1 MTPAKP
7 NSLEIRREKWLRQLL
22 ADPKIEFSHF
32 RVATVIG
39 WHMNR
44 SRGGVAWPGIKTIA
58 KIACIDRR
66 TVMRAIRW
74 LEARDHLGVTRARK
88 GKRNLANRYLPTLQQ
103 RGRVAND
110 ALPCHQ
116 VGAQLRHHLGGI
128 AMSPEPYTEPLTEPP
143 IRINISATSSDVA
156 VHKGSQQGKEE
167 SGIRGS
173 EGKDPTSIES
183 PSHFDSLRGECYR
196 LARDNYGDRGAA
208 LVTKAL
214 QSSDT
219 REILAEIEAAIEA
232 GDDLGHVL
240 WRP

>member
-110 ALPCHQ
+110 APAMSP
-116 VGAQLRHHLGGI
+116 GRGTTTPPPRGI

-173 EGKDPTSIES
+173 EGKDPTSIEG

-214 QSSDT
+214 QSSDP